1 MAEKTLN
8 LDNLRIINHGSKHG
22 KWTNKRF
29 FSFTMVPFLA
39 HNGPKNTS
47 IFGQKLPIR
56 KAHHTFLESRLPE
69 VTKALA

>member
-1 MAEKTLN
+1 
-8 LDNLRIINHGSKHG
+8 
-22 KWTNKRF
+22 
-29 FSFTMVPFLA
+29 MVPFLA

-47 IFGQKLPIR
+47 IFAQKLPIR